1 MKFLILLLIPCIA
14 FASVEKWSQEWRT
27 VMSVQEQHPGYQSGD
42 VLKKPAGTWQL
53 LFSILRAGRAID
65 GLAKDCV
72 WIYVPLKDDGVLKVI
87 TVHPTESCENKW
99 ENYGWIE
106 EKDLHAIQFVL
117 QSTSAQF
124 WLTDITGRVHTWKA
138 DFLNTVKKAEF
149 KLFESSVEKRKIPG
163 VFFFSPNTLIDI
175 KQGSQLIGKM
185 EDEYPQSVCSYKD
198 GSCLRCRF
206 GVYRVK
212 AGDETTY
219 YCGIDR
225 CGEKN
230 QPACERGVTWQR
242 LRQTFTCRGDNSHVY
257 CLPGLKVECVGEQAI
272 CR

>member
-1 MKFLILLLIPCIA
+1 MKFILMLMIPLFA
-14 FASVEKWSQEWRT
+14 FASAEKWSKEWRT
-27 VMSVQEQHPGYQSGD
+27 VMSVQEQHSGYQSGD

-53 LFSILRAGRAID
+53 LLSVLRAGRAID

-72 WIYVPLKDDGVLKVI
+72 WVFIPNQDDGIFKI
-87 TVHPTESCENKW
+87 TTVRPTESCVDKW
-99 ENYGWIE
+99 ESYGWIE
-106 EKDLHAIQFVL
+106 EKNLRAIQFVL
-117 QSTSAQF
+117 QSTTAQF
-124 WLTDITGRVHTWKA
+124 WLTDKSGRVHTWKTE
-138 DFLNTVKKAEF
+138 FLNTVKFADY
-149 KLFESSVEKRKIPG
+149 KLFDSSVEKRKVPG
-163 VFFFSPNTLIDI
+163 VFFFSPDSPIDI
-175 KQGSQLIGKM
+175 KHGSELIGKI
-185 EDEYPQSVCSYKD
+185 EDEYPQSPCSYKD

-212 AGDETTY
+212 AGDETNY